1 MTIRSSP
8 HHKTAIM
15 WALTLFFDKSK
26 IKPPNPMTHIMNTP
40 APLKHIRIIMIGTTL
55 PANIGSAARA
65 MHTMGL
71 SDLVVVSPRLP
82 IDETS
87 HANAAGAV
95 SVLENTRIVATLDE
109 ALADCSLIFAAS
121 ARTRH
126 LPRPV
131 ISPSQSADILTRF
144 FNQHDHNN
152 PPKVA
157 ILFGREDRGLTND
170 ELAAADYHIQIP
182 ANPDY
187 PVLNVAAA
195 VQVISSFIYDK
206 FHQSAKQDDSR
217 HGENDALI
225 TLNIRQDWDEPAISH
240 AQKDALDHAI
250 IHLMTQLHL
259 ADTDDLK
266 NLPHR
271 LSRLTSRV
279 QLDQKEYALLRAL
292 IAKIS
297 QKLK

>member
-1 MTIRSSP
+1 MMMTQQ
-8 HHKTAIM
+8 
-15 WALTLFFDKSK
+15 LTTQMLSK
-26 IKPPNPMTHIMNTP
+26 IPNHTNTKTPKQSEYPKHNTMNK
-40 APLKHIRIIMIGTTL
+40 LKFLNHIRIIMIGTTL

-65 MHTMGL
+65 MYTMGL
-71 SDLVVVSPRLP
+71 SDLVVVNPRLP
-82 IDETS
+82 IDDAS
-87 HANAAGAV
+87 IANAAGATC
-95 SVLENTRIVATLDE
+95 VLDKARIIATLDE
-109 ALADCSLIFAAS
+109 ALADYSLVFAAS

-131 ISPSQSADILTRF
+131 ISPSQSADILTHF
-144 FNQHDHNN
+144 FDQHDLTN

-170 ELAAADYHIQIP
+170 ELATADYHIQIP

-195 VQVISSFIYDK
+195 VQVIGSFIYDK
-206 FHQSAKQDDSR
+206 FYQSNQSDTDSSQ
-217 HGENDALI
+217 NTI

-250 IHLMTQLHL
+250 IELMTKLNL
-259 ADTDDLK
+259 ADDSDLK

-292 IAKIS
+292 LAKIS
-297 QKLK
+297 QKLH